1 MNYMDIKKED
11 LNNGDGIRASLWV
24 SGCPHHCKGCH
35 NSVAWDYRA
44 GKEFTEETYLEL
56 KEAVLRAGNH
66 LSILGGEPLAPGN
79 YDTVYAIVLRLRE
92 EIPDLNVW
100 LWTGYIEDELIAED
114 RADILGELDVV
125 IFGRFIMDQ
134 KSTKKK
140 WRGSLNQKM
149 WVRGMGYVD

>member
-24 SGCPHHCKGCH
+24 SGCPHRCKGCH

-56 KEAVLRAGNH
+56 KEAVLRAGNQ
-66 LSILGGEPLAPGN
+66 LSILGGEPLAPCN

-92 EIPDLNVW
+92 EIHDLNVW

-125 IFGRFIMDQ
+125 IFGRFIMAQ